1 MNNMTSV
8 RSFARQLRSAV
19 AIALTIG
26 LAALPASATLIAH
39 YDASNI
45 TQADGT
51 TPATPTDNT
60 WVAIWPTGPNW
71 YDLTPSNNDLVGGP
85 NDPNYHDAGPEIIN
99 GDPAVAFR
107 GGNYLTDSTGLGFS
121 GNQAHTIFVV
131 TRLSDSWNTLFLF
144 SNDLNVQNEGYSFYQ
159 SSANTVRMEGGF
171 GDNLEFTLGA
181 SFRGTPIIIELRYD
195 GTTWN
200 AAGMDAYLNGAAQ
213 TITGGSG
220 NALNFSAEAFTLGN
234 FFGRGTSFDL
244 GEFRVYNTALTDAE
258 RNAVG
263 AALQTKWG
271 ITGDYVAAAV
281 PEPSTVLLLLVGGAI
296 AYRKLRRA

>member
-1 MNNMTSV
+1 MNNMTHA
-8 RSFARQLRSAV
+8 RSISRLLGIPV

-26 LAALPASATLIAH
+26 VAIAPASASLIAH

-51 TPATPTDNT
+51 TPATPTDGQH
-60 WVAIWPTGPNW
+60 VAIWPTGPNW
-71 YDLTPSNNDLVGGP
+71 YDLSASNNDLAGGV
-85 NDPNYHDAGPEIIN
+85 NDPIYHDAGPEIIN

-107 GGNYLTDSTGLGFS
+107 GGNFLTDSNGLGFS

-131 TRLSDSWNTLFLF
+131 TRLDSTSWNTLFLF

-220 NALNFSAEAFTLGN
+220 NALNFSAEAFRLGEY
-234 FFGRGTSFDL
+234 FARGTSFDL

-263 AALQTKWG
+263 AELETKWG
-271 ITGDYVAAAV
+271 ISGDYEVV
-281 PEPSTVLLLLVGGAI
+281 PEPSTVLLLVVGGAI
-296 AYRKLRRA
+296 AYRKLRSN